1 MKIEFT
7 YADKPDEV
15 WRAVQ
20 LPDGRFALS
29 PCNPEAIQ
37 TAKLNEITEDL
48 TAYFNNGTT
57 DTTQA

>member
-1 MKIEFT
+1 MKLKFT

-29 PCNPEAIQ
+29 PCSPEAIQ
-37 TAKLNEITEDL
+37 NPTRLNEITEDL
-48 TAYFNNGTT
+48 TAYFTNGH
-57 DTTQA
+57 TTQP

>member
-29 PCNPEAIQ
+29 PCNPDTKPNITQ
-37 TAKLNEITEDL
+37 LQQITEDL
-48 TAYFNNGTT
+48 KAYFTNGHS
-57 DTTQA
+57 TQP